1 MLCIISLSGQQ
12 QSQNMCR
19 HKNGLSNVRMLSWG
33 IGLRPETSRNSL
45 HCWCILFGACCLH
58 AKEKECFVLSVCCFM
73 LGVSAFFLWGGGAC
87 ITLEAFHA
95 AHACL
100 TIRCETA
107 YGSCRRLHEVIVQVS
122 GTNVSSLTV
131 GTSGRTIG
139 PLGLQVASRLRR
151 FKALFVGGPRS
162 HVRLSYHECGADS
175 HFNILRT
182 FLSGV

>member
-1 MLCIISLSGQQ
+1 
-12 QSQNMCR
+12 
-19 HKNGLSNVRMLSWG
+19 MLSWG
-33 IGLRPETSRNSL
+33 IGLAVQQDLKHPETVY
-45 HCWCILFGACCLH
+45 IAGAFCLERLH
-58 AKEKECFVLSVCCFM
+58 AKQKECFVLSVCCFM
-73 LGVSAFFLWGGGAC
+73 LGVSAFFFVGGGGMYYAGGVPRG
-87 ITLEAFHA
+87 TRASS
-95 AHACL
+95 
-100 TIRCETA
+100 RCETA